1 MNLIFG
7 DGAIKQMCSV
17 NPLQKRNFLQKIQA
31 VAYLPLWL
39 VICLCPSRNPNP
51 KHFMTKKKLI
61 TTRDVSLA
69 DVFF

>member
-31 VAYLPLWL
+31 VAYLPL
-39 VICLCPSRNPNP
+39 
-51 KHFMTKKKLI
+51 
-61 TTRDVSLA
+61 
-69 DVFF
+69 